1 MGFCPLQPPLGKGQ
15 GEACLALTI
24 SCLDEKN
31 QDTLAGSE
39 AMDADP
45 VGTSILWS
53 KGTRKGGL
61 LPP

>member
-15 GEACLALTI
+15 GEACLALAI

-39 AMDADP
+39 AMEADP
-45 VGTSILWS
+45 
-53 KGTRKGGL
+53 GGYIYPL
-61 LPP
+61 E